1 MFVRYGWTVKISGYG
16 VSCNRKQTLLE
27 SVWTT
32 RLFGTDSAVSVFF
45 FVCVSLFNKPKCCL
59 KTFSIFHPERLRSEQ
74 KQSGHEVVLG
84 HFQMKCSFSFAM
96 LLLFQVNCFFVFFL
110 LKHTLWAHTAGM
122 LFPDPCLRRYL
133 TRTLNVGQTHRG
145 RGQRK
150 GNRKCSSIFLWPY
163 RLPPIGRAQ
172 VMSQGKTPK
181 LKGWKWL

>member
-1 MFVRYGWTVKISGYG
+1 MFVRYGWTVKI
-16 VSCNRKQTLLE
+16 
-27 SVWTT
+27 
-32 RLFGTDSAVSVFF
+32 VFF
-45 FVCVSLFNKPKCCL
+45 LVCVYLFNKPKCCL

-84 HFQMKCSFSFAM
+84 DFQMKCSFSFAM
-96 LLLFQVNCFFVFFL
+96 LLLFQVNCFFVFF

-133 TRTLNVGQTHRG
+133 TRTVNVGQTHRG

-163 RLPPIGRAQ
+163 RLPPIGRAE

-181 LKGWKWL
+181 LKGRKWL